1 MVIGTQVA
9 SGAILVPKSHQPN
22 QLSRE
27 QLQVIPFSVTV
38 SPSAMILPEG
48 ILQLFPGDYENYNHN
63 DEKGVEEDEEEV
75 EKKKEIDHKEEEEE
89 GEEMCKR
96 DRDSCQCLS

>member
-75 EKKKEIDHKEEEEE
+75 EKKREIDHKEEEEE
-89 GEEMCKR
+89 EGDEMCKTNI
-96 DRDSCQCLS
+96 

>member
-48 ILQLFPGDYENYNHN
+48 ILQLFPDDYDNYNHN

-75 EKKKEIDHKEEEEE
+75 EKKKEIDHKEEE
-89 GEEMCKR
+89 
-96 DRDSCQCLS
+96 